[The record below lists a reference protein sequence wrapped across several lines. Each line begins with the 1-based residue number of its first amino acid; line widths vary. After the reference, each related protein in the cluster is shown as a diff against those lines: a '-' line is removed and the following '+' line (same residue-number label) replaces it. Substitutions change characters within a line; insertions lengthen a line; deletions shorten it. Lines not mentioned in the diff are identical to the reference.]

1 MPLSIKPEA
10 RQSLDASEPAT
21 RQHAAKILEQLS
33 PGFEVTWF
41 RETSK
46 LIWLAAIKPS
56 TELHDHFGLHQE
68 CFLIGNGFTRDFHQ
82 VTLNQ
87 APPLDM
93 RDRLDPSL
101 RFVASDAQQAPALCA
116 AYAQTKRV
124 RVVLLNGSDNGGDAK
139 EFLYR
144 KLSQSLWRHDLFA
157 EAEPVRNPGEFFGR
171 EQIVNLVL
179 SKVLAGAP
187 LAILGLRKIG
197 KSSLLGRVE
206 DLLRDDQQS
215 ITVTASILGN
225 SARIKGGRWHDAA
238 NDLIKGWQTSLTRRS
253 RMVGSQIEAKAPKLS
268 HLLATNRF
276 DMRQVATAMS
286 KDISALLKTA
296 SALAHEHSITSVRLV
311 AFVDECDHMYPH
323 ATDAGYWREDFFTF
337 WDTLQATKRS
347 LDMPEQL
354 VYVLSG
360 VNPSGVEQGRLAGRP
375 NPLYDMQRLYL
386 APMDKP
392 DADVM
397 LRNIG
402 SRMGLSF
409 SDEALATI
417 YELVG
422 GHPLLIRRFGTAIH
436 EMAIGRGAKRDIK
449 SADVNKTWARRK
461 RDFYN
466 QVSWILE
473 HLRTVAPDEERLLR
487 DIATRGIMA
496 YATDWADNEFRETF
510 ADHLEKYGLIRFEN
524 DEPVIGLD
532 AIRFALQKP
541 AASDFPEQK
550 QQLKELVDGIES
562 SMRARLSTDLQSEHT
577 EEEAVRDA
585 VHAVPNEAR
594 SRGLDRTGLLDLG
607 SSAGLEAVLQA
618 LAWNDYIVILEK
630 FYDRIRWVGPNR
642 PRDERMQIIRDRVR
656 QAHVVRHN
664 NDHQVR
670 QTISATGFDKLVA
683 SLVELRDMFVG

>member
-1 MPLSIKPEA
+1 MSLSIKPDA
-10 RQSLDASEPAT
+10 RQSLDASEQPT
-21 RQHAAKILEQLS
+21 RQHATKILEQLS

-41 RETSK
+41 RETSR
-46 LIWLAAIKPS
+46 LLWLAALKPS
-56 TELHDHFGLHQE
+56 SELEAHFGLHQE

-82 VTLNQ
+82 VTLNH

-116 AYAQTKRV
+116 AYAQTKRI
-124 RVVLLNGSDNGGDAK
+124 RVVLLDGRDHGGDAK
-139 EFLYR
+139 ESLYR

-179 SKVLAGAP
+179 SKALAGAP

-215 ITVTASILGN
+215 ITVTASIFGN

-238 NDLIKGWQTSLTRRS
+238 HDLIKGWQTSLTRRS
-253 RMVGSQIEAKAPKLS
+253 RMMSSKIEAKAGKLS
-268 HLLATNRF
+268 QLLTTSSF
-276 DMRQVATAMS
+276 DMRQVATAIS
-286 KDISALLKTA
+286 KDISSLLKTA
-296 SALAHEHSITSVRLV
+296 SALAHEHDISSVRLI

-323 ATDAGYWREDFFTF
+323 VTDAGHWRDDFFTF

-347 LDMPEQL
+347 LESPEQL

-386 APMDKP
+386 APMDQA
-392 DADVM
+392 DAEAM

-402 SRMGLSF
+402 SRMGLNF
-409 SDEALATI
+409 SDESLATI

-422 GHPLLIRRFGTAIH
+422 GHPLLLRRFGTAIH

-449 SADVNKTWARRK
+449 SADITKTWARRK

-473 HLRTVAPDEERLLR
+473 HLRSVAPDEERLLR
-487 DIATRGIMA
+487 DIATKGIMA
-496 YATDWADNEFRETF
+496 YASDWSDNDFRETF

-524 DEPVIGLD
+524 DVPTIGLD

-541 AASDFPEQK
+541 AASNFPEQK
-550 QQLKELVDGIES
+550 QQLKELVDAIES
-562 SMRARLSTDLQSEHT
+562 AMRARVSADLQAERNESE
-577 EEEAVRDA
+577 AIQDA
-585 VHAVPNEAR
+585 VHAVPNEAK
-594 SRGLDRTGLLDLG
+594 SRGLDRAGLMDLG

-618 LAWNDYIVILEK
+618 MAWGDYLLIIEK
-630 FYDRIRWVGPNR
+630 FYDRIRWVGANK
-642 PRDERMQIIRDRVR
+642 PRDERISIIRDRVK
-656 QAHVVRHN
+656 QAHVIRHN
-664 NDHQVR
+664 NDHQLR
-670 QTISATGFDKLVA
+670 QMIMGTGFDKLFA
-683 SLVELRDMFVG
+683 SLSELRDMLA